1 MFLGVLIYVFIAN
14 DHISSCMIWM
24 FRGAIRID
32 KLIQETLKVL
42 KLPSVATKRATAL
55 QTVKS

>member
-1 MFLGVLIYVFIAN
+1 MFLGVLIHVFIAN

-55 QTVKS
+55 